1 MPAFDVARRWTGRV
15 MLDRAGAKIGTI
27 VDIYY
32 DAEADEPGW
41 ALLNTADIGASMRL
55 VPIGQAVEDGNE
67 IRVPYHRAFVEAAPG
82 MGAGGR
88 LWPQEQEALYAYYGL
103 EYSSASLAD
112 LDEDDED
119 DDEAPLDD
127 EEDAAVA
134 RGGRWPDPR

>member
-1 MPAFDVARRWTGRV
+1 MPAFGVARRWTGRV

-82 MGAGGR
+82 MGTGGR

-103 EYSSASLAD
+103 EYTSASLAD

-119 DDEAPLDD
+119 DEEPLED

>member
-1 MPAFDVARRWTGRV
+1 
-15 MLDRAGAKIGTI
+15 
-27 VDIYY
+27 
-32 DAEADEPGW
+32 
-41 ALLNTADIGASMRL
+41 
-55 VPIGQAVEDGNE
+55 
-67 IRVPYHRAFVEAAPG
+67 VPYHRAFVEAAPG

-103 EYSSASLAD
+103 EYTSASLAD

-119 DDEAPLDD
+119 DDEESLDD

>member
-15 MLDRAGAKIGTI
+15 MLDRAGAKIG
-27 VDIYY
+27 
-32 DAEADEPGW
+32 
-41 ALLNTADIGASMRL
+41 ASMRL

-67 IRVPYHRAFVEAAPG
+67 IRVPYSRAFVEAAPG

-88 LWPQEQEALYAYYGL
+88 LWPQEQEALYGYYGL
-103 EYSSASLAD
+103 PYTSASLAD

-119 DDEAPLDD
+119 DDEEPLEV
-127 EEDAAVA
+127 EEDDAVA

>member
-1 MPAFDVARRWTGRV
+1 
-15 MLDRAGAKIGTI
+15 
-27 VDIYY
+27 
-32 DAEADEPGW
+32 
-41 ALLNTADIGASMRL
+41 
-55 VPIGQAVEDGNE
+55 
-67 IRVPYHRAFVEAAPG
+67 

-103 EYSSASLAD
+103 EYTSASLAD

-119 DDEAPLDD
+119 DEEPLED